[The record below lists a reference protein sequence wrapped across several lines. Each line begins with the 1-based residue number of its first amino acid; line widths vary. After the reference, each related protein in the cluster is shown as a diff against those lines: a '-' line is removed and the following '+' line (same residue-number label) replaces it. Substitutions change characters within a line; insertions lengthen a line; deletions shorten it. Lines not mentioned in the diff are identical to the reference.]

1 MAVAVRLGQRQ
12 GVGGAGVSVLVASN
26 LPISSDGNSVFSV
39 GRSSIGMKSFAASV
53 RMGLLSGTIFFSAL
67 ASAWG
72 SAFGLLASKF
82 SSGSATFGVSV
93 ALGAAVSFLYLTGTS
108 GFRLGAVASL
118 AGGGVAVFMAGSWG
132 ASTVMGCSFVAGASS
147 VLALVRSPFLL
158 AENTLSAPSFFTVFT
173 VNA

>member
-1 MAVAVRLGQRQ
+1 
-12 GVGGAGVSVLVASN
+12 
-26 LPISSDGNSVFSV
+26 
-39 GRSSIGMKSFAASV
+39 MKSFATSV

-93 ALGAAVSFLYLTGTS
+93 ALGAAVSSFTLRGRP

-158 AENTLSAPSFFTVFT
+158 AENTLSAPSFLVGGNFLGSACDSLFVKYL
-173 VNA
+173 VNKFFFFE